1 MVSELR
7 SREVKDH
14 FVGMDSPSMVNY
26 IRLGYNIARRWIKK
40 IIYYLF
46 NKVKSQGFLAAL
58 TCSLIDDNAWIINS
72 GASRHMTGE
81 RKKLHTLS
89 KESSSCSGIG

>member
-7 SREVKDH
+7 SRDVEDH

-26 IRLGYNIARRWIKK
+26 IRLGFKFVGRWINK

-46 NKVKSQGFLAAL
+46 NKVKS
-58 TCSLIDDNAWIINS
+58 
-72 GASRHMTGE
+72 H
-81 RKKLHTLS
+81 
-89 KESSSCSGIG
+89 